1 MNTIKQILIC
11 DDVAD
16 DALLLKAIL
25 SADDCY
31 IEIANSGKEILNF
44 LENTSI
50 LPNLLILDVMMP
62 VMDGFEV
69 IEHIQESN
77 KLKKIPVLLVTAID
91 FGDIK
96 DNKNIKIDGYIQKP
110 IDFDSVVSQVK
121 KILD

>member
-1 MNTIKQILIC
+1 MNTVKQILIC

-44 LENTSI
+44 LENASN
-50 LPNLLILDVMMP
+50 LPDLLILDVMMP

-69 IEHIQESN
+69 IEHIRES
-77 KLKKIPVLLVTAID
+77 KKFSNIPILLVTAMD
-91 FGDIK
+91 LGEIK
-96 DNKNIKIDGYIQKP
+96 ENIKIDDYIKKP
-110 IDFDSVVSQVK
+110 IDFDNVIAKVR